1 MLPIDPEFIHDFL
14 VDVDRG
20 GGGEGEEVDLQLLN
34 ETNIDEQYEEEY
46 ISSEDNIE
54 SDFSDTDTSSIIH
67 ALKLIV
73 YLVQIMYNINFIVV
87 SHNCSE

>member
-1 MLPIDPEFIHDFL
+1 M
-14 VDVDRG
+14 
-20 GGGEGEEVDLQLLN
+20 GGEREEVDLH

-54 SDFSDTDTSSIIH
+54 SDFSDKDISSVIH

-73 YLVQIMYNINFIVV
+73 YLVFP
-87 SHNCSE
+87 CSE